1 MDERERLLTTLGE
14 LTDKELQTFAFLLPG
29 AIPRGK
35 RNTDS
40 RVDLA
45 EVILSYY
52 AENALEVLVDV
63 LNKIPRRDLVLKLQ
77 GRPRRGVPRCD
88 GTEEAREVAAAA
100 AAVVAGLFNF
110 LSSHDPQES
119 PSKVSSASADPQNCL
134 PPSLGAPSKLLSQ
147 EQLMKVASKMGK
159 NWKQIGIAY
168 LGVEIS
174 RLEQFEEENPRNMV
188 MQIFSMLWYW
198 RNREK
203 NATGCDLYNI
213 LNKKGVELDADAYNF
228 LLE

>member
-100 AAVVAGLFNF
+100 AAVVA
-110 LSSHDPQES
+110 ES